1 MVMHGL
7 QAVDAWEAGDPG
19 TAIGQGIQ
27 AAAGVLVIAVAGA
40 ECADLLTG
48 AAAAS
53 WTGPVGWIAAG
64 LMLIGTVVIA
74 VWSKND
80 MEQFAQHCFLGTAYG
95 VGDWDKDTGET
106 WMVGLPWPA
115 LRYARAGVESRDRW
129 QRQRIALLRLIS
141 GFKVWIGP
149 ADPWGQDRVRFDGVG
164 GIVHPTYLTDAAC
177 FHVRITIK
185 SKGQSS
191 PQSSYEAR
199 VWPRNRP
206 EFFWV
211 GQQRQDRV
219 SQSSSP
225 VLSSSMYVRTIFEL
239 MSMTMTFM
247 SGLISTVAV
256 DTIYPIRDDG

>member
-1 MVMHGL
+1 MHGL